1 MTTMRELILELP
13 DQLRW
18 AAELDP
24 PAIPEANEILV
35 SAMGGSAVGATVAA
49 AVAEEAGHRIAVHRS
64 YGLPGWAASH
74 RPLVLAVSHS
84 GDTEETLDAVEVAGA
99 ASLPIAA
106 VTTGG
111 RLADLAE
118 AAGWPLVRV
127 PPGPQPRA
135 AMGYLTGAILRL
147 AEAAGMVPR
156 QGASLHEAA
165 DVVDRILGGGDGPG
179 FDLAADL
186 AAALDGRVA
195 VICGGDGVGA
205 VAAGRW
211 KTQINENGKAP
222 AYSAVLP
229 ELDHN
234 EVVGWEAFPRLSQ
247 DRFGLVWLHDAGEH
261 PRVTA
266 RARITAE
273 LLDGRVGA
281 AGDVYSVGAGVLAR
295 IFSLT
300 VIGDLVSDA
309 IAARAGVD
317 PMPVDVISDLKKRLA
332 DE

>member
-1 MTTMRELILELP
+1 MRELILELP

-18 AAELDP
+18 AAQLDS
-24 PAIPEANEILV
+24 PAVPEADEMLV
-35 SAMGGSAVGATVAA
+35 AAMGGSAIGA
-49 AVAEEAGHRIAVHRS
+49 AVAAVVAETSGRRIGVHRS
-64 YGLPGWAASH
+64 YGLPGWSERH
-74 RPLVLAVSHS
+74 RPLVAAVSHS
-84 GDTEETLDAVEVAGA
+84 GNTEETLDAVAVADA
-99 ASLPIAA
+99 AGLPIVAA
-106 VTTGG
+106 TTGG
-111 RLADLAE
+111 RLAELARSG
-118 AAGWPLVRV
+118 GWPLISV
-127 PPGPQPRA
+127 PSGPQPRA

-147 AEAAGMVPR
+147 AEAAGLVPP
-156 QGASLHEAA
+156 QGEALHEAA
-165 DVVDRILGGGDGPG
+165 DVVERILGGGDGPG

-195 VICGGDGVGA
+195 VICGGEGVGA

-222 AYSAVLP
+222 AYAAVLP

-234 EVVGWEAFPRLSQ
+234 EVVGWEAFPRLSEN
-247 DRFGLVWLHDAGEH
+247 RFGLVWLHDAAEH
-261 PRVTA
+261 PRVEA

-273 LLDGRVGA
+273 LLDGRVGM

-295 IFSLT
+295 VFSLT

-309 IAARAGVD
+309 IAARAGFD
-317 PMPVDVISDLKKRLA
+317 PMPVDVIEDLKKRLA